1 MMNGFGGMWWL
12 FVLGC
17 ALAGCT
23 VSPSR
28 IGVPLDNVV
37 AQVGVGVK
45 ILPKA
50 DEFTLMRISPM
61 WLGDD
66 YVALVN
72 LSAVSFSDTNNGVAV
87 GGLLSADEG
96 LGVSLAA
103 IDHNRDHIGVRI
115 GGVVCGKK
123 QRGLQLG
130 LFTSCSA
137 DSTALQIGLLN
148 FVEGRNY
155 PMPLFNFVSP
165 AAIPTSSDV
174 KLTPQQK

>member
-1 MMNGFGGMWWL
+1 MRKGCGL
-12 FVLGC
+12 LLLLG
-17 ALAGCT
+17 LVGLLVGCS

-28 IGVPLDNVV
+28 IGVPLDNAV

-66 YVALVN
+66 YVALAN

-103 IDHNRDHIGVRI
+103 IDHNCDHIGVRI

-148 FVEGRNY
+148 FVEGRKY